1 MTMIPRAAAIRGKT
15 MELAWNDGPAQGTV
29 YEHTFHDDGTVVW
42 REVGAES
49 TAGSQGQPAAP
60 ERPPYAACEVT
71 PEVYVVSYLAPSGYT
86 LTVVLNFSTRELI
99 GFASGHNQWHPLR
112 GTFEVTRG

>member
-1 MTMIPRAAAIRGKT
+1 MTDIPRAPAIRGKT
-15 MELAWNDGPAQGTV
+15 MEWAWSDGPTQGKV

-42 REVGAES
+42 REVGAAS
-49 TAGSQGQPAAP
+49 AAGPATP

-86 LTVVLNFSTRELI
+86 LTAALNFTTRELI
-99 GFASGHNQWHPLR
+99 GFASGHDQWHPVR